1 MDWKPSSAGKCHEG
15 GIMEIKESVSII
27 TGGASGLGEATA
39 RSLVGKGGKVA
50 LLDLN
55 AERGEKISAELGD
68 SAVFFPL
75 DVVRTDEVDDVVK
88 KIKGTFG
95 AIHTVINCAGLG
107 GSMKI
112 MGKEG
117 LMPIDWFTSRVDINL
132 LGTFNVIRATAPL
145 MMENTP
151 NDEGER
157 GVCINT
163 ASVAAFDGQVG
174 QSAYAASKGG
184 IVSMTLSLAREFA
197 NDGIRVM
204 SILPGIMDTPLM
216 AKYPQKVLDRLG
228 SQVPFP
234 PRLGKPDEFAS
245 LACHII
251 ANSYLNGEHIRLD
264 GALRMGFG
272 RK

>member
-1 MDWKPSSAGKCHEG
+1 MD
-15 GIMEIKESVSII
+15 IKKSVSMV
-27 TGGASGLGEATA
+27 TGGASGLGEAA
-39 RSLVGKGGKVA
+39 VRSLVDKGGKVA
-50 LLDLN
+50 ILDLN
-55 AERGEKISAELGD
+55 EERGQQIADELGE
-68 SAVFFPL
+68 AAIFLPL
-75 DVVRTDEVDDVVK
+75 NVVQTETADEVAK
-88 KIKGTFG
+88 KTHETFG
-95 AIHTVINCAGLG
+95 SITTVINCAGLG

-112 MGKEG
+112 KGKEG
-117 LMPIDWFTSRVDINL
+117 IMPIDYFTTRVDINL
-132 LGTFNVIRATAPL
+132 LGTFNLIRAAAPY
-145 MMENTP
+145 MTENEP
-151 NDEGER
+151 NEEGER

-163 ASVAAFDGQVG
+163 ASIAAFDGQVG

-234 PRLGKPDEFAS
+234 ARLGKAKEFAS
-245 LACHII
+245 LACHIVEN
-251 ANSYLNGEHIRLD
+251 AYLNGEYIRLD
-264 GALRMGFG
+264 GGLRMGFD